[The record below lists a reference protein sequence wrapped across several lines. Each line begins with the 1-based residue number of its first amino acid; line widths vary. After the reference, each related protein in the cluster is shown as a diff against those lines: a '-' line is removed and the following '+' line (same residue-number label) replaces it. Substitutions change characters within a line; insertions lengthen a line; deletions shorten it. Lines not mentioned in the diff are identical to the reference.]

1 MDECSMTR
9 SDQARLLQRKA
20 AQDLA
25 VLDRLLNDDAIDD
38 ETLGYHAQQAA
49 EKLIKALLALHR
61 HDYPRSHNIG
71 LLLDLLA
78 SHGIPLPER
87 FEALQSL
94 TPFSTVF
101 RYDDLPLEEDTPDRR
116 SLPRPLRR
124 LKRGICSPARSQ
136 KPRANI
142 KSARVPYHAAASVVG
157 IIRDQASGS
166 DGSHHVS

>member
-1 MDECSMTR
+1 MTR
-9 SDQARLLQRKA
+9 SDHARLLKRKA

-25 VLDRLLNDDAIDD
+25 VLDRLLDDDAIHD

-49 EKLIKALLALHR
+49 EKLIKALLSLHG

-87 FEALQSL
+87 FEALQTL
-94 TPFSTVF
+94 TPFGTMF

-116 SLPRPLRR
+116 SWPPLLHDLQTWVTSAIEADERPGAEPRP
-124 LKRGICSPARSQ
+124 
-136 KPRANI
+136 
-142 KSARVPYHAAASVVG
+142 
-157 IIRDQASGS
+157 
-166 DGSHHVS
+166 